1 MGLVLQ
7 FIPYSEIED
16 LGPARRVNK
25 LLDIAKQ
32 NKIVL
37 LEGRLKKEEE
47 KDLIEITMEEV
58 PGVLMGAAMTAL
70 NMNMSDRLPD
80 AVRQVMSSLAQAP
93 LPSRVS
99 VPKVHPKVQ
108 ERINEAAA
116 NALNGMHGESIGD
129 KGAKDTEPSGDSES
143 SSDVEGDADSP
154 STD

>member
-7 FIPYSEIED
+7 FVPYSEIEE

-58 PGVLMGAAMTAL
+58 DNKFKGIEMAVINQQKKEVNLFKGMKSGMINL
-70 NMNMSDRLPD
+70 LLGDRIGFTIIGPATIIKQIKKDPD
-80 AVRQVMSSLAQAP
+80 KIELFT
-93 LPSRVS
+93 
-99 VPKVHPKVQ
+99 
-108 ERINEAAA
+108 
-116 NALNGMHGESIGD
+116 
-129 KGAKDTEPSGDSES
+129 KDIKKKKKK
-143 SSDVEGDADSP
+143 
-154 STD
+154 

>member
-25 LLDIAKQ
+25 LLDVAKQ

-58 PGVLMGAAMTAL
+58 DNKFKGIELAVINPQKKEQGILKDIKSGMI
-70 NMNMSDRLPD
+70 NMILGDRQGFTIIGPATIVKQIKKDPD
-80 AVRQVMSSLAQAP
+80 KIELFT
-93 LPSRVS
+93 
-99 VPKVHPKVQ
+99 
-108 ERINEAAA
+108 
-116 NALNGMHGESIGD
+116 
-129 KGAKDTEPSGDSES
+129 KDI
-143 SSDVEGDADSP
+143 VKKKKKK
-154 STD
+154 